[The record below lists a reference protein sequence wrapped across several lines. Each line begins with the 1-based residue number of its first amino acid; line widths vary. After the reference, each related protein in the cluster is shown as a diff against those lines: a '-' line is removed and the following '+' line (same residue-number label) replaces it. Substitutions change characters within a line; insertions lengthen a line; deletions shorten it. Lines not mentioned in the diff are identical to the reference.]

1 MYKPVWVKKNTTPKS
16 WSSLTH
22 VTALLF
28 VNNFIIFFFSTNL
41 APFPFKISDKQ
52 IFFKILHL
60 SYKHWNSVN
69 FDIDF
74 VIVVCRLF
82 HHHRRLRNHRRRR
95 QINNENTHF
104 CYNVLWTCDPNHQ
117 LLISIVYGR
126 AHTMNMYAVT
136 ITRGIQCH
144 MGKLNAHHT

>member
-28 VNNFIIFFFSTNL
+28 VNNFIIFFIFFSTNL
-41 APFPFKISDKQ
+41 APFPFKFLISR
-52 IFFKILHL
+52 FFKILYL

-74 VIVVCRLF
+74 VIVF
-82 HHHRRLRNHRRRR
+82 AAYF
-95 QINNENTHF
+95 I
-104 CYNVLWTCDPNHQ
+104 
-117 LLISIVYGR
+117 IIV
-126 AHTMNMYAVT
+126 VFV
-136 ITRGIQCH
+136 ITVVVV
-144 MGKLNAHHT
+144 K